1 VRREP
6 GLFLTAIVW
15 IARPCVAYSV
25 ELIMKYF
32 NILRAKSLPF
42 YVIKFRLAR
51 NGVLEKESFHGY
63 S

>member
-1 VRREP
+1 
-6 GLFLTAIVW
+6 LFLTAIVW